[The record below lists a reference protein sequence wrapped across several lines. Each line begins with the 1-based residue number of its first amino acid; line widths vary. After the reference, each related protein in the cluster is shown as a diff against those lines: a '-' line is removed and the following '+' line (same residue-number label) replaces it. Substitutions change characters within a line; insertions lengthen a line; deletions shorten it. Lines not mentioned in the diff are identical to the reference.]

1 MTNFE
6 EAFKRLDQF
15 IEQKMRVT
23 NVPGMAVA
31 VTDRERLLR
40 VSTYGFADV
49 AAQTPVTSEMLFEIG
64 SIGKSFTSIALLQL
78 REEGRL
84 DGSTVSEA
92 TLAKVLHEPVT
103 RYLPWFEVQSE
114 YEPITLHHLM
124 SHTAGIITG
133 PDFPGDPHYEVWA
146 LRETEATA
154 PPGTYFHYS
163 NIGYKTL
170 GVALEDLLGQPYGDI
185 IQARI
190 LDPLEM
196 TATKPIIT
204 NETRKRLAVGY
215 EAFYDDRPLPRGRP
229 LAPATWLED
238 AEGAGSIAS
247 TPADMATYLR
257 MLMNR
262 GQGPRGRIL
271 SEESFDLMT
280 QRVIEAEEEGKG
292 SFYGYGLGIREGD
305 GHTTI
310 GHGGGMIGYYSHI
323 LADMDDG
330 LGVIVLMNGPGGQS
344 DEEIANLTLKLLSAA
359 LHDQE
364 LPPVPPT
371 DPTRIENGAEYVGT
385 YRACPEPPH
394 SSPPVGG
401 KKGGRRKAGA
411 KTFTLVAEGERLIL
425 RYGDERIALERRG
438 PDRFYVDHPDFA
450 LFLLRFGREEGEVV
464 ETFHGPDWYTNER
477 YAGPTTFDYHEEWD
491 AYPGHY
497 CSYNPWLTNFRVVLR
512 KGALVLIEPS
522 GDEEPLVPLGDGIF
536 RVGEEERSPERIRFA
551 SILNGQALRAN
562 LSCGEYYR
570 TFTR

>member
-15 IEQKMRVT
+15 IEQKIKVA
-23 NVPGMAVA
+23 NVPGMAMA
-31 VTDRERLLR
+31 VTDREKLLR
-40 VSTYGFADV
+40 VSTYGFSDM
-49 AAQTPVTSEMLFEIG
+49 AAQTPVTPEMLFEIG

-84 DGSTVSEA
+84 DGSTE
-92 TLAKVLHEPVT
+92 LAEVLYEPVT

-124 SHTAGIITG
+124 SHTAGITMG
-133 PDFPGDPHYEVWA
+133 AEFPGEARYEVWA

-154 PPGTYFHYS
+154 PPGTYYHYS
-163 NIGYKTL
+163 DAGYKTL
-170 GVALEDLLGQPYGDI
+170 GVVLEELLGQSYGDI
-185 IQARI
+185 IQERI
-190 LDPLEM
+190 LDPLGM
-196 TATKPIIT
+196 TATEPIIT

-215 EAFYDDRPLPRGRP
+215 EAFYDDRPLPRGRS
-229 LAPATWLED
+229 LAPATWLEH

-271 SEESFDLMT
+271 SEGSFDLMT
-280 QRVIEAEEEGKG
+280 QRVIEAKEEGEG
-292 SFYGYGLGIREGD
+292 SFYGYGLGIRESD

-310 GHGGGMIGYYSHI
+310 GHGGGMVGYYSYM

-330 LGVIVLMNGPGGQS
+330 LGVVVLMNGPGGQS
-344 DEEIANLTLKLLSAA
+344 DEEIANLALKLLRAA

-371 DPTRIENGAEYVGT
+371 DPTKIENGADYAGT
-385 YRACPEPPH
+385 YRACPACPER
-394 SSPPVGG
+394 SRG
-401 KKGGRRKAGA
+401 KHGRKAGA
-411 KTFTLVAEGERLIL
+411 QPFTLVAEGERLIL
-425 RYGDERIALERRG
+425 RYEDERIVLERRG
-438 PDRFYVDHPDFA
+438 PDRFYVDHSDFA
-450 LFLLRFGREEGEVV
+450 LFLLRFGREKGEVV
-464 ETFHGPDWYTNER
+464 EAFHGPDWYTNER
-477 YAGPTTFDYHEEWD
+477 YTGPTTFDHPQEWD

-497 CSYNPWLTNFRVVLR
+497 CSHNPWLSNFRVVLR
-512 KGALVLIEPS
+512 KGALALIHPS

-536 RVGEEERSPERIRFA
+536 RVGEEERSPERIRFDP
-551 SILNGQALRAN
+551 ILNGRALRAN
-562 LSCGEYYR
+562 LSCGDCYR
-570 TFTR
+570 TFTH